1 MEFGEVRPVEEGS
14 CDDLYLVETGM
25 YDTAG
30 YGAVYILDAERPAI
44 IESGIGTNHERILEA
59 LPEVGLSASEVALIA
74 VTHVHLDHAGGA
86 GFLAKACPNATVV
99 AHEIGA
105 PHLVDTEALVEGTKQ
120 AVGEQWQYYVEPEPV
135 PEDRLDPIAGGDAI
149 DLGDHQ
155 LRALAVPGHA
165 PHQVVYHDPAIAAVF
180 TGDAA
185 GIWIPEWEEVR
196 QTCPPPQFDLDQ
208 AVADLETIAGLDPET
223 LLYSHFGPAPYSDGL
238 LESYEARLAEWVR
251 DVDELH
257 RELGSRDAIVDELF
271 ARSALEEVWGAEKAR
286 GEIEVNVDG
295 ALTYLERIRGEE

>member
-1 MEFGEVRPVEEGS
+1 MEFGDVRPVETGS

-25 YDTAG
+25 YETEG

-59 LPEVGLSASEVALIA
+59 LPEVGLSPSDISLIA

-86 GFLAKACPNATVV
+86 GLLAEACPNATVI

-105 PHLVDTEALVEGTKQ
+105 PHLVDPEALVEGTKE
-120 AVGEQWQYYVEPEPV
+120 AVGAQWQYYVEPRPV
-135 PEDRLDPIAGGDAI
+135 PEDRLDPIVDGDAI

-155 LRALAVPGHA
+155 LRALHAPGHA
-165 PHQVVYHDPAIAAVF
+165 PHQVVYHDPAMAAVF

-185 GIWIPEWEEVR
+185 GIWIPEWEAVG

-208 AVADLETIAGLDPET
+208 AVADLDTIAGLDPET
-223 LLYSHFGPAPYSDGL
+223 LLYTHFGPAPYSDRL
-238 LESYEARLAEWVR
+238 LEAYESTLAEWVR
-251 DVDELH
+251 DVDELS
-257 RELGSRDAIVDELF
+257 RELDDRDAVVEHLHE
-271 ARSALEEVWGAEKAR
+271 RSDLEEVWGEEKAR

-295 ALTYLERIRGEE
+295 ALHYLERIRSEE